1 MKEDMILQQTK
12 KKNKLINNIIYA
24 FFAQGVS
31 LLLSVVMSL
40 IVPKVLG
47 VEQFGY
53 WQLFIFYAGYVG
65 FFHFGLNDGIYLKLG
80 GSDYDNLDYN
90 LLGTQFRIS
99 IIVESIFSF
108 IIVLLITY
116 NITDMNRG
124 IVFVF
129 TGLYLVVSNAAL
141 FLGYIFQA
149 TNQTKLF
156 SISVVI
162 DRFFVLIFVTLLMVL
177 KIKRFEIFV
186 ISYII
191 SKCISFIYCIK
202 KGKKIVF
209 SKNSPIHLVIKEMW
223 GNIAVGINLTFA
235 NIASM
240 LILGSGR
247 MVIDKIWGI
256 ETFGKLSLSISI
268 ANFFL
273 LFISQVSMVL
283 FPFLRQV
290 SNSRL
295 SELYIDVSRILD
307 VVMPIIF
314 LLYFPIKVL
323 LAMWLPQYS
332 ESIQYLGLL
341 LPICIFD
348 GKMQLLCNTYFKVL
362 RKERKILQYNVIA
375 FLFSLVFSLLCGY
388 ILHNMYFIVITMIAA
403 IGLRSIISQN
413 YIAGYFNQRVTWE
426 IIQEVCLIILFM
438 IISWYCSNII
448 GFFLYLLIY
457 GIYILLNL
465 KMEKKLLKKVK
476 EYSGK

>member
-1 MKEDMILQQTK
+1 MVLQQVK
-12 KKNKLINNIIYA
+12 KKNKLIYNIIYA

-31 LLLSVVMSL
+31 LVLSVVMSL
-40 IVPKVLG
+40 VVPKVLG

-80 GSDYDNLDYN
+80 GRDYNDLDYS
-90 LLGTQFRIS
+90 LLGSQFRMSVIL
-99 IIVESIFSF
+99 ETLFSF
-108 IIVLLITY
+108 VFILLITY
-116 NITDMNRG
+116 SITDINRS

-129 TGLYLVVSNAAL
+129 TGIYLVISNAAL

-162 DRFFVLIFVTLLMVL
+162 DRFLVLVFVIVLMLLD
-177 KIKRFEIFV
+177 IRRFEIFV
-186 ISYII
+186 IFYII

-202 KGKKIVF
+202 KAKKIVF
-209 SKNSPIHLVIKEMW
+209 SKHCPIADVVKEMW
-223 GNIAVGINLTFA
+223 GNIVVGINLTFA

-273 LFISQVSMVL
+273 VFISQVSMVL

-290 SNSRL
+290 SNTKL
-295 SELYIDVSRILD
+295 SQLYIDVNGILD
-307 VVMPIIF
+307 VFMPVIF
-314 LLYFPIKVL
+314 LLYFPMKVL
-323 LAMWLPQYS
+323 LAMWLSQYS

-362 RKERKILQYNVIA
+362 RKEKKILQYNVIA
-375 FLFSLVFSLLCGY
+375 FLFSFIFSLLCGY
-388 ILHNMYFIVITMIAA
+388 ALHNMYLIVIVMIAA
-403 IGLRSIISQN
+403 IGLRSVISQN
-413 YIAGYFNQRVTWE
+413 YIAGYFNQKVFGG
-426 IIQEVCLIILFM
+426 IIQQILLIILFM

-465 KMEKKLLKKVK
+465 KTAKELVKRVK

>member
-1 MKEDMILQQTK
+1 MILQQTK
-12 KKNKLINNIIYA
+12 KKNKLIDNIIYA

-80 GSDYDNLDYN
+80 GSDYDDLDYS
-90 LLGTQFRIS
+90 LLGSQFRIS

-129 TGLYLVVSNAAL
+129 TGLYLVVSNATL
-141 FLGYIFQA
+141 LLGYIFQA

-186 ISYII
+186 ISYIT

-209 SKNSPIHLVIKEMW
+209 SKGAPTDLVIKEMW

-341 LPICIFD
+341 LPLCIFD

-375 FLFSLVFSLLCGY
+375 FLFSLIFSLLCGY

-413 YIAGYFNQRVTWE
+413 YIAGYFDQRITWE

-438 IISWYCSNII
+438 IISWYCSNVT

-465 KMEKKLLKKVK
+465 KMEKQLLKKVK